1 MPGDTISYEPQ
12 PAGGGGGG
20 GGAVPIFMNNVAVSF
35 GASRCFLDDKGTGT
49 YTEGQTTGRRMHV
62 AGTISKMWVDTLDES
77 AASGACVVKI
87 RNKGVADISGI
98 SLTVADGATHG
109 ESEGSATIT
118 GTEELIFACDAA
130 TGWGSNYFRCGFLF
144 TPAT

>member
-1 MPGDTISYEPQ
+1 MTAAMRFWVEEADIDGFLRERISVWP
-12 PAGGGGGG
+12 
-20 GGAVPIFMNNVAVSF
+20 S
-35 GASRCFLDDKGTGT
+35 LDDKGTGT
-49 YTEGQTTGRRMHV
+49 YTEGQTAGRRMHV

-98 SLTVADGATHG
+98 SLTVADGATRG